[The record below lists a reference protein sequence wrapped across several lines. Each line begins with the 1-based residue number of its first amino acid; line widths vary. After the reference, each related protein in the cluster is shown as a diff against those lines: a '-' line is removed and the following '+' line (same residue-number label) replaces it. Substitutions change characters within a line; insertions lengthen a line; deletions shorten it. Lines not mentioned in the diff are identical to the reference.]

1 MDTFTENLI
10 KIAMAV
16 VVGGVIG
23 AEREFQ
29 DKAAGFRTIIL
40 ITIGSTLFTIF
51 SMSMDPENS
60 RSRVAANIVTGI
72 GFLGAG
78 AIIREGGRI
87 GGLTTAATIWLSA
100 ALGMG
105 IGAGD
110 LWLVAA
116 STAITMLVL
125 LVFPLLEVWIDQIR
139 EARSYRIV
147 ITSGNFKKLDKV
159 DKALENYSLHVLEHH
174 QTKSENCLI
183 GTWRAI
189 GSPKHHGQFVNE
201 MMKDKDIQELNY

>member
-1 MDTFTENLI
+1 MDIFTENLI
-10 KIAMAV
+10 KVAMAV
-16 VVGGVIG
+16 LVGGVIG
-23 AEREFQ
+23 AEREYQ

-60 RSRVAANIVTGI
+60 RSRIAANIVTGI

-87 GGLTTAATIWLSA
+87 GGLTTAATIWLA
-100 ALGMG
+100 AAMGMG

-110 LWLVAA
+110 LWLVVAA
-116 STAITMLVL
+116 TLITMLVL
-125 LVFPLLEVWIDQIR
+125 LVFPRLEVWIDRIR

-147 ITSGNFKKLDKV
+147 ITSDDFEKLERV
-159 DKALENYSLHVLEHH
+159 NRVLENYSLQVLEQH

-189 GSPKHHGQFVNE
+189 GSPKNHNRFVGE
-201 MMKDKDIQELNY
+201 MLQDKDIRELNY